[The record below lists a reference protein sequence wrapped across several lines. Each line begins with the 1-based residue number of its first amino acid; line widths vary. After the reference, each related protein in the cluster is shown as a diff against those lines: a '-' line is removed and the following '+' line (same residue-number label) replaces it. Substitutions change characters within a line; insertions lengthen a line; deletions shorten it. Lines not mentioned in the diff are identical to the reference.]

1 VDKMDIFGQNR
12 TKWTYWDKSG
22 QNGHIGTKVD
32 KKDILGQNGHF
43 GTFIPIY
50 THLYPFG
57 TLPLDSH
64 KKPPISL
71 GH

>member
-1 VDKMDIFGQNR
+1 M
-12 TKWTYWDKSG
+12 DKSG

-57 TLPLDSH
+57 TLPLDKH
-64 KKPPISL
+64 KIPPVHLGIISL
-71 GH
+71 FKFLFYGKVK